1 MTAAAVGDGAP
12 LGPCQAMASTTQE
25 LAAIHLPRSV
35 RVRTVVTQR
44 RNLMQFARFLGV
56 GAVGYVVNL
65 AAFAAAAHGA
75 GIDFRAAAVASFVV
89 ALLTTFV
96 LNRHFTFAAGHGP
109 LAGQLWR
116 YLLVNLAGFATN
128 LLVLIALVSLAA
140 VAKLPA
146 EAAAAAVAAP
156 VNFLGGRLWAF
167 AQQHRPEHG

>member
-1 MTAAAVGDGAP
+1 
-12 LGPCQAMASTTQE
+12 MASTTHE
-25 LAAIHLPRSV
+25 LGGVRVARRA
-35 RVRTVVTQR
+35 RVRTAVTER
-44 RNLMQFARFLGV
+44 RNIAQFARFLGV

-96 LNRHFTFAAGHGP
+96 LNRHFTFGAGHGRV
-109 LAGQLWR
+109 AGQLWR

-128 LLVLIALVSLAA
+128 LLVLIALVTLAE

-146 EAAAAAVAAP
+146 EAVAAAAAAP

-167 AQQHRPEHG
+167 AHEHR